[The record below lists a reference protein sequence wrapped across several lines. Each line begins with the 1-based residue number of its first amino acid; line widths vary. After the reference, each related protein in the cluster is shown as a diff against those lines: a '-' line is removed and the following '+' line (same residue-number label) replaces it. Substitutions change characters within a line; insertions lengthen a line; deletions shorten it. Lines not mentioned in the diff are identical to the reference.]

1 MWCRIVEARY
11 RVGGDLA
18 NRFPRVSPR
27 VSRIWHN
34 ILTATAQFSPA
45 IRWKVGDGRTILFW
59 HDHWLGDG
67 PLNIRYQRIFVLSV
81 APLGRVCHFKVSQGP
96 NCIWSIN
103 LSRELSWEDE
113 VDFSNILL
121 ELFLVEFNDP
131 LPDKALWSPQPR
143 LGFSVRSCYKWVRRD
158 HPPLQATA
166 MKWRE
171 ISGPKIPLKVKAFV
185 WLMFQERILT
195 KTYRAKWSLQ
205 ADILCPMCESA
216 EETSEHLFITCSVA
230 RQL

>member
-27 VSRIWHN
+27 VSRIWRD
-34 ILTATAQFSPA
+34 ILIATAQ
-45 IRWKVGDGRTILFW
+45 
-59 HDHWLGDG
+59 
-67 PLNIRYQRIFVLSV
+67 
-81 APLGRVCHFKVSQGP
+81 VSQGP

-103 LSRELSWEDE
+103 LSRELSWEEE
-113 VDFSNILL
+113 VEFPDMLL
-121 ELFLVEFNDP
+121 ELSLVEFNDP

-143 LGFSVRSCYKWVRRD
+143 MGFSVRSCYKWVRRD

-166 MKWRE
+166 MKWRK
-171 ISGPKIPLKVKAFV
+171 IWGPKIPLKVKAFV

-195 KTYRAKWSLQ
+195 KTYRAKWSL
-205 ADILCPMCESA
+205 
-216 EETSEHLFITCSVA
+216 
-230 RQL
+230 